1 MKKIYV
7 LSAFIIL
14 ALSGCNSLKL
24 MVDNDYSYE
33 TDFTKYKTYNFLNCE
48 IDTSFVCSEI
58 QDAIRRQ
65 MKARGYKVVSEGPG
79 LLVSYSIIR
88 DRVDYKGYFQP

>member
-1 MKKIYV
+1 MRKIYL
-7 LSAFIIL
+7 LSALIVL
-14 ALSGCNSLKL
+14 ALSSLMLSSCNSIKL

-65 MKARGYKVVSEGPG
+65 MKARGYKVVSDAPG
-79 LLVSYSIIR
+79 LLVS
-88 DRVDYKGYFQP
+88 